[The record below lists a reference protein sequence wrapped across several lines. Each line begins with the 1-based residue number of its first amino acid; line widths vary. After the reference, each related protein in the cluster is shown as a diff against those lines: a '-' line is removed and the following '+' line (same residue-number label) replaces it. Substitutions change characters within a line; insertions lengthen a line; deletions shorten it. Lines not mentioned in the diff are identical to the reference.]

1 MTTTM
6 TRQQLV
12 GQLITLCTFS
22 FLICLMFFMGFLD
35 WLRGDPRYW
44 AFFAVMILTSGALVF
59 VFRRFLKSFQPK
71 S

>member
-12 GQLITLCTFS
+12 AQLVSLCCVS
-22 FLICLMFFMGFLD
+22 FLIGFMSVFGFQD
-35 WLRGDPRYW
+35 WLRGNIRYW
-44 AFFAVMILTSGALVF
+44 TVVAIVILLAGTLVF
-59 VFRRFLKSFQPK
+59 ALRRFLNSFQPK

>member
-22 FLICLMFFMGFLD
+22 FLICLALFMGLQD
-35 WLRGDPRYW
+35 WLRGDLRYW
-44 AFFAVMILTSGALVF
+44 AWIALVVVASAGLVF
-59 VFRRFLKSFQPK
+59 VFRRFLNSFQPK